1 MSQITKK
8 ALSASLKNLLHQK
21 PLSKITISDI
31 AEDCGVSRMTFY
43 YYFSDIYD
51 LVEWTC
57 MEDAS
62 RAVAGNKTYGTWQL
76 GFYNIFEAVL
86 ENRSFVA
93 NVYHSVS
100 REHIEQYLYEVT
112 YGLLADVIEEA
123 AERLGLT
130 VRDED
135 KRFIADFYKY
145 AFVGLLLAWIRDGMK
160 EEPERIIA
168 RLSILI
174 HGDVER
180 ALKKYCAYPDG
191 LPPAEPREPLPR
203 PTEPETPEQTDE

>member
-62 RAVAGNKTYGTWQL
+62 CAIAGNKTYGTWQQ

-112 YGLLADVIEEA
+112 YGLLADVVEEA

-174 HGDVER
+174 YGDVER

-191 LPPAEPREPLPR
+191 LPPAEPREPLLR
-203 PTEPETPEQTDE
+203 SAEPETPEQTDE